1 MNADQREGVRETALY
16 LRNVRPIDPEEI
28 SEYVTGQPHPA
39 VVRQI
44 LREEALSLG
53 LVEREDGLFEPVSD
67 EPVRPPT
74 PFQGVEAFPT
84 EYGHLLE
91 DLLVERF
98 GPEWD
103 EGESGEQL
111 RETIRKLKADYFRN
125 EPVEY
130 DDVAALGY
138 AIYHLPDNYAVVQ
151 YVLHEL
157 AEAGLL
163 DRKLRILDV
172 GAGVGGPA
180 LGIQNYLPDDVS
192 ESHSEASETESRP
205 ALVEYH
211 AVEPSAAADVFEQ
224 MLSNAGANFHAELHR
239 ATAEAFDPATVA
251 GGDSDAEESEPFD
264 LILFA
269 NVLNELDD
277 PESVVLRYL
286 DALADDGALLAIEP
300 ADRETSIG
308 LRQVERAVADEDGG
322 ATVFSPTLRLWP
334 DERPTDRGWSFDV
347 KPDLA
352 VPDFQRKLDAAA
364 GKPNGESESDA
375 ASESDGA
382 SDSDADSGEFV
393 NVDVQYS
400 YAILRPD
407 GKRKIEFTAN
417 PDQSAKM
424 AEMERHVT
432 QRVDLVALKLSHSLA
447 EDGNL
452 DGDRSGER
460 DGSDRN
466 PLFKVSDGSES
477 TDHFAVLTR
486 ETSLNADLRTA
497 DYGDLLSFE
506 QVLVLWN
513 DDEEAYN
520 LVVDEETVVDRIPV

>member
-1 MNADQREGVRETALY
+1 MNADQREGIRENAKY

-28 SEYVTGQPHPA
+28 SEYVESQPHPA

-53 LVEREDGLFEPVSD
+53 LVEREDGTFEPVSD
-67 EPVRPPT
+67 EPILLST
-74 PFQGVEAFPT
+74 PFRGVEAFPA

-91 DLLVERF
+91 DLLAERF
-98 GPEWD
+98 GPKWH

-125 EPVEY
+125 NPVEY
-130 DDVAALGY
+130 DDLAALGY

-180 LGIQNYLPDDVS
+180 LGIHDYLPED
-192 ESHSEASETESRP
+192 
-205 ALVEYH
+205 ALVDYH
-211 AVEPSAAADVFEQ
+211 AVEPSAAADVFDH
-224 MLSNAGANFHAELHR
+224 MLSDARPNFHTELHR
-239 ATAEAFDPATVA
+239 ETAEEFTPES
-251 GGDSDAEESEPFD
+251 GEGDENKPFD

-277 PESVVLRYL
+277 PESVVMRYL
-286 DALADDGALLAIEP
+286 DSLADDGSLLAVEP

-308 LRQVERAVADEDGG
+308 LRRVERAVADEAG
-322 ATVFSPTLRLWP
+322 AAAVFSPTLRLWP
-334 DERPTDRGWSFDV
+334 GERPTDRGWSFDV

-352 VPDFQRKLDAAA
+352 VPEFQRKLDEAAR
-364 GKPNGESESDA
+364 GSEST
-375 ASESDGA
+375 SDPGGA
-382 SDSDADSGEFV
+382 NEREATSNPERDSGEFV
-393 NVDVQYS
+393 NADVQFS
-400 YAILRPD
+400 YALLRPD
-407 GKRKIEFTAN
+407 GERRVEFTAD
-417 PDQSAKM
+417 PDRSAKM

-432 QRVDLVALKLSHSLA
+432 QRIDLVAVKLSHNLA
-447 EDGNL
+447 ADEDG
-452 DGDRSGER
+452 
-460 DGSDRN
+460 RN

-477 TDHFAVLTR
+477 VDHFAVLTN
-486 ETSLNADLRTA
+486 ETALNSDLRTA
-497 DYGDLLSFE
+497 DYGDLLHFE

-520 LVVDEETVVDRIPV
+520 LVVDEDTVVDRIPV